1 MSEKNPNIVHGA
13 FLAVAMRW
21 TDRLIGLLST
31 IILARLLVPADFG
44 VIATA
49 SVVIAFA
56 DVMLEMGVLMVLMQT
71 KSPTVADYDTAWTI
85 RLIQTSIMT
94 MLVLIGAPYAATYF
108 GNPELTLVIRVL
120 ALTFVLEGLENI
132 WIVNLQK
139 HQQYARDFRF
149 MFSKR
154 ITGFLITI
162 VVAVVYQSYWAMV
175 AGALGG
181 RLTGVILSYAMQ
193 PNRPHF
199 SLARFHEIFSL
210 SQWVW
215 LRSIAAY
222 FQMRL
227 HEIVVANRESPATMG
242 TYSLA
247 GQIAAMPTT
256 ELLMPLN
263 RVLFPAFVKVK
274 DNLAELKRVFLLA
287 QSVQALIGI
296 PAGVG
301 LALVAREA
309 VLLMLGEKW
318 RSAVPFVEI
327 LAYMGCLTAITS
339 SGFYVLN
346 TLGKFK
352 IVAAYSCSQVLIF
365 AVCAYLVFPE
375 AGADGVARLR
385 LALAAFGLLTFTF
398 FLRRELEGLQ
408 AREMLAS
415 VFRPAIGAGVMAL
428 AILQLESVLELPLLP
443 SLIAKIAVG
452 CVVYAGTVASLWYLG
467 GRKTGAESWLLEKF
481 VYPRFRTKH
490 TRPPG

>member
-1 MSEKNPNIVHGA
+1 MSENKPNIVHGA

-21 TDRLIGLLST
+21 TDRLIGLVST
-31 IILARLLVPADFG
+31 IVLARLLVPADFG

-94 MLVLIGAPYAATYF
+94 ALVLIGAPYAADYF

-120 ALTFVLEGLENI
+120 ALTFVFEGLENI
-132 WIVNLQK
+132 WIINLQK
-139 HQQYARDFRF
+139 HQQYARDFHF

-154 ITGFLITI
+154 IAGFLITI
-162 VVAVVYQSYWAMV
+162 AVAVIYQSYWAMV

-181 RLTGVILSYAMQ
+181 RLTGVILSYVMH

-199 SLARFHEIFSL
+199 SLARFSEIFSL

-215 LRSIAAY
+215 LRSIATY
-222 FQMRL
+222 FQRRL
-227 HEIVVANRESPATMG
+227 HEIVVANRESSATMG

-274 DNLAELKRVFLLA
+274 DDLAELKRVYLLA

-301 LALVAREA
+301 MALVAHET

-318 RSAVPFVEI
+318 MSAVPFVEV
-327 LAYMGCLTAITS
+327 LAYMGCMTAITS

-365 AVCAYLVFPE
+365 AVCAYLIFPE

-385 LALAAFGLLTFTF
+385 LVLAAFGLFTFTL
-398 FLRRELEGLQ
+398 FLRRELKGLK

-415 VFRPAIGAGVMAL
+415 VFRPAVGAATMAFVIIQINQ
-428 AILQLESVLELPLLP
+428 ALELPLLP
-443 SLIAKIAVG
+443 MLALKILCG
-452 CVVYAGTVASLWYLG
+452 GTVYVITVTMIWYLG
-467 GRKTGAESWLLEKF
+467 GRKSGAESWLLERF
-481 VYPRFRTKH
+481 GPARFRRSDA
-490 TRPPG
+490 RP